1 MASGTA
7 NSAKSS
13 AVQSSQ
19 VKLIHIGPGAEQT
32 GPLTHKLIGQVIT
45 RSPNQQTNSGLN
57 SVLCSPSRLTI
68 LGSMR
73 SGRSIVFAMPS
84 TTRRELGRVGQSN
97 RLYSTCRSRTEVKR
111 QNRQKSRTEVKRIQG
126 PGLKVEGA
134 AGSWSGF
141 ISITVTRHRARNIE
155 QYQDASDRTSISS
168 SCLK

>member
-1 MASGTA
+1 M
-7 NSAKSS
+7 
-13 AVQSSQ
+13 QSSQ
-19 VKLIHIGPGAEQT
+19 VKLIQIGPGAEHT
-32 GPLTHKLIGQVIT
+32 GPLTHKLVGRVIT
-45 RSPNQQTNSGLN
+45 RSPKQQTNSGLN

-111 QNRQKSRTEVKRIQG
+111 IQG

-134 AGSWSGF
+134 AGSWTGF

-168 SCLK
+168 SCLKLMCDMKRGGVGPSSHRLLACD